1 VSGILWVDFGETQRP
16 FIEWHSPSCIIQPMR
31 RVIAV
36 QACLTLLLALYMA
49 PFQHVHLG
57 VDDDH
62 EEPEAH
68 HHSNIVHSHQ
78 FIIFIPAGHDG
89 GANVTAAED
98 DHRAISLDT
107 YAAIQVP
114 TPFPVFLPGSP
125 VILSSP
131 AESYA
136 PVEFVEVR
144 GHDPPALA
152 SSAPRAP
159 PA

>member
-1 VSGILWVDFGETQRP
+1 
-16 FIEWHSPSCIIQPMR
+16 MR
-31 RVIAV
+31 RLIAV
-36 QACLTLLLALYMA
+36 QACLTLLMALYMA

-62 EEPEAH
+62 EEHEAH
-68 HHSNIVHSHQ
+68 HHSNIVHSHP
-78 FIIFIPAGHDG
+78 FVIFVPAGNDG
-89 GANVTAAED
+89 GATVTETDD

-107 YAAIQVP
+107 YAAIQVSSL
-114 TPFPVFLPGSP
+114 FPVFLPVSP

-131 AESYA
+131 AESFA

-152 SSAPRAP
+152 SSPPRAP

>member
-1 VSGILWVDFGETQRP
+1 
-16 FIEWHSPSCIIQPMR
+16 MR
-31 RVIAV
+31 RLIAV
-36 QACLTLLLALYMA
+36 QACLTLLMALYMA

-62 EEPEAH
+62 EEHEAH
-68 HHSNIVHSHQ
+68 HHSNIVHSHP
-78 FIIFIPAGHDG
+78 FVIFTPAGNDG
-89 GANVTAAED
+89 GANVTAADD

-107 YAAIQVP
+107 FAAIHAP
-114 TPFPVFLPGSP
+114 TLFPAFLPGSP
-125 VILSSP
+125 VIWSSL
-131 AESYA
+131 AESFA

-152 SSAPRAP
+152 SSPPRAP

>member
-1 VSGILWVDFGETQRP
+1 
-16 FIEWHSPSCIIQPMR
+16 MR

-36 QACLTLLLALYMA
+36 QACLTLLMALYMA

-62 EEPEAH
+62 EEHEAH
-68 HHSNIVHSHQ
+68 HPSIVHSHP
-78 FIIFIPAGHDG
+78 FVIFIPAGHDG
-89 GANVTAAED
+89 GATVTGADD
-98 DHRAISLDT
+98 DHHAISLDT
-107 YAAIQVP
+107 YAAIQLSALS
-114 TPFPVFLPGSP
+114 PVFLPGSP
-125 VILSSP
+125 VILASP
-131 AESYA
+131 AESFT

-152 SSAPRAP
+152 SSPPRAP